1 MKISKYLLATFLSL
15 FLSLFLIKANAQT
28 NGIAFSPL
36 KVDFKSTQQVETIT
50 INNNSNEQKVYQIDL
65 MQWNQENGKDI
76 LSKTKNIIA
85 SPLVVRINPRS
96 KQIIRIGTKGIEQ
109 TSQEQ
114 AYRIIFNQI
123 PLNGPK
129 GVQVLTNISIPIFIQ
144 SKNDLELKNVSQYIN
159 MKPRSQNGKLTNL
172 YIQNNFNEH
181 IKVVGTKI
189 TQNNKT
195 ISADKKLNYVLPS
208 KTSDYLLNNISIAKN
223 IPVEIELE
231 LQGYENVKK
240 QFIIK

>member
-1 MKISKYLLATFLSL
+1 MNKYLLTTFLSL
-15 FLSLFLIKANAQT
+15 FFITAEAQT

-36 KVDFKSTQQVETIT
+36 KVEFKSPQNVESIT

-65 MQWNQENGKDI
+65 LQWNQENGKEI
-76 LSKTKNIIA
+76 LTKTKNLIA
-85 SPLVVRINPRS
+85 SPLVVKINPRS
-96 KQIIRIGTKGIEQ
+96 KQIIRLGTKGLEQ

-129 GVQVLTNISIPIFIQ
+129 GVQVLTNISIPIFVQ
-144 SKNDLELKNVSQYIN
+144 AKNDLDLKNVSQYVM

-181 IKVVGTKI
+181 IKVIGTKI
-189 TQNNKT
+189 TQNGKLINT
-195 ISADKKLNYVLPS
+195 EKKLNYVLPS
-208 KTSDYLLNNISIAKN
+208 KTSDYLLKNVSIVKN
-223 IPVEIELE
+223 IPIEIELE